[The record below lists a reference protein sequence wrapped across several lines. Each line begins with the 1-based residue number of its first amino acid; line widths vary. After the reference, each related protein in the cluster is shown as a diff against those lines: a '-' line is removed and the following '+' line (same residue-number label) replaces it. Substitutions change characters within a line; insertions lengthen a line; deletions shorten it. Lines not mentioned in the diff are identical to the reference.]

1 MTSYFFVLKTQSSS
15 YSKASDRGEAYEK
28 SKGIPAVIGGNACG
42 SIAAVKLVGL
52 CDFPNRRAAARSCYH
67 SAGDGF
73 NLCIRFY
80 GRCLS
85 GAVHWRE
92 RRFDGSGVRF
102 VLRVLC
108 CGNRFSFSWGLYRH
122 RRGRT
127 VSSDFFQRLHRWC
140 LGRKP
145 KAASEILINFLAKN
159 THGFPCVFLCTPD
172 FVETT

>member
-1 MTSYFFVLKTQSSS
+1 MKKV
-15 YSKASDRGEAYEK
+15 
-28 SKGIPAVIGGNACG
+28 KGFLLSLAGNACG
-42 SIAAVKLVGL
+42 GIAAVKLVGL

-73 NLCIRFY
+73 NLCSRFY

-92 RRFDGSGVRF
+92 RRFDGERRAVCSSRA
-102 VLRVLC
+102 VLRQSLFFLL
-108 CGNRFSFSWGLYRH
+108 GASIGIGG
-122 RRGRT
+122 GRT

-172 FVETT
+172 FVGNDITQMTEYTSVNIT